1 MSELDKLL
9 DQAISQIKAKP
20 KTTEV
25 IYIVDV
31 TLGQSVAR
39 LWTLNKKVAV
49 VVPLDSKVREIVEL
63 LAEGKIVVVEV
74 ERDGL
79 VQRCNIVR
87 VLGEVDIPEEKM
99 LRVKVEPHRSG
110 ISLAGDGVRIRP
122 DSLSFNT
129 QRLISKYEEGTTEV
143 LVVPVACDSAGR
155 CYGIQWKAVSLE
167 KYIPSEYSVEA
178 EVSASEIST
187 ESAEEMVARG
197 VDEAVEAAG
206 EAVAKISLK
215 DGEESSPT

>member
-39 LWTLNKKVAV
+39 MWTLNKKVGV
-49 VVPLDSKVREIVEL
+49 IVPIDSKVREIVEL
-63 LAEGKIVVVEV
+63 LSQGKIVVAEI

-87 VLGEVDIPEEKM
+87 VIGGVDVPDEKM
-99 LRVKVEPHRSG
+99 LRVRVEPHRSG
-110 ISLAGDGVRIRP
+110 VSLAGDGVHIRP

-129 QRLISKYEEGTTEV
+129 QRLIQKYEEGTTEV
-143 LVVPVACDSAGR
+143 LAVPVACDSAGR
-155 CYGIQWKAVSLE
+155 CYGIQWKSLNIE
-167 KYIPSEYSVEA
+167 KYVPSEYKVEGELSV
-178 EVSASEIST
+178 SEISS
-187 ESAEEMVARG
+187 EDVAEK
-197 VDEAVEAAG
+197 VDEAVAEAG
-206 EAVAKISLK
+206 REAVARISLR
-215 DGEESSPT
+215 DEGEQST